1 MNKSE
6 LIEEVAKKT
15 GLSKKDS
22 GNAVNVALDAI
33 KKNAKKGV
41 QIVGFGSF
49 TVTRRKKRKGRN
61 PQTGEI
67 IDIKASNVIKFK
79 AGKEFKES
87 V

>member
-1 MNKSE
+1 MNKGE
-6 LIEEVAKKT
+6 LIDEVAKKT

-22 GNAVNVALDAI
+22 GNAVNVALETI

-61 PQTGEI
+61 PQTGEV
-67 IDIKASNVIKFK
+67 IDIKASNAVKFK